1 MNVLVLMCDHLRYDA
16 IGALGNPYAH
26 TPNLDRLLGRSVR
39 FSNCF
44 NQAPVCAPTRH
55 SLATGRY
62 CCDHGVLSNQHKPN
76 PGMYTVAH
84 ALQPLGYRRFQQGHM
99 HWTDPGM
106 DNGYEPWINLTMWH
120 DSMPSDALARFQW
133 EAQGITRRT
142 TAGPSPRRYNEYSGH
157 FVATQAIR
165 QIEEAVANDEPF
177 LCWTA
182 FSEPHP
188 PWYPP
193 KDYYALVDPESVRL
207 PAQRPDDAPRP
218 HPVIERQ
225 QREWQHLTEYELR
238 QILVGYYGLVALGDS
253 YIGMVLDALDRLGI
267 RDDTAVLFLSD
278 HGEQLYEHRLFTK
291 FCMREASVHV
301 PFLMSVPGVAP
312 GTRDAVAEHVDV
324 FPTIC
329 DLVGADAPADL
340 PGSSLV
346 PLLHHETTPAD
357 WRDAVYSEIANV
369 RTVGHIQMVRTA
381 DRKLN
386 VYDGEPG
393 EFYALDSDPNEFYNL
408 ISDPGVSEDVAAL
421 TERVRTWAAANT
433 RA

>member
-1 MNVLVLMCDHLRYDA
+1 
-16 IGALGNPYAH
+16 
-26 TPNLDRLLGRSVR
+26 
-39 FSNCF
+39 
-44 NQAPVCAPTRH
+44 
-55 SLATGRY
+55 
-62 CCDHGVLSNQHKPN
+62 
-76 PGMYTVAH
+76 
-84 ALQPLGYRRFQQGHM
+84 M
-99 HWTDPGM
+99 HWTDPDM
-106 DNGYEPWINLTMWH
+106 DNGYEPWINLTMWQ

-142 TAGPSPRRYNEYSGH
+142 TAGPSTRHYNEYAGY

-182 FSEPHP
+182 FAEPHP

-207 PAQRPDDAPRP
+207 PAQRPDDATRP
-218 HPVIERQ
+218 HPVIEHQ

-267 RDDTAVLFLSD
+267 RDDTAILFLSD

-312 GTRDAVAEHVDV
+312 GPRDALAEHVDV

-329 DLVGADAPADL
+329 DLVGTDAPADL

-346 PLLHHETTPAD
+346 PLLHHETTPPD
-357 WRDAVYSEIANV
+357 WRDTVYSEIVNV
-369 RTVGHIQMVRTA
+369 RTVGHIQMIRTA

-393 EFYALDSDPNEFYNL
+393 ELFALDSDPDEFYNL
-408 ISDPGVSEDVAAL
+408 ISDPRMSEDVAAL
-421 TERVRTWAAANT
+421 TKRVRTWAAANT